1 MTIKINL
8 PVSEEEIRKLKIGD
22 EVLLTGTMITSRDMA
37 HKLMHEE
44 KPDFIRPFLKNS
56 MIYHCG
62 PVVKKNENGE
72 YSFVAAGPTTSTRE
86 EPYQADVIE
95 EYQVRGVIGKGGMGP
110 KTLAGLQKSGAVY
123 LHAVG
128 GLGTLLAQRIIK
140 VKDVFKLEEFGSPEA
155 FWIIEVKDF
164 PVVVTMDSH
173 GNSLHKTV
181 LEKSMAQS
189 EKLLSNG

>member
-110 KTLAGLQKSGAVY
+110 KTLAGLKKSGAVY